1 MQHTVFVLTFQVN
14 LAAQVCS
21 HTVYAG
27 MRTLV
32 ALGQLDANADM
43 TAVFLKSV
51 NDLFDLLNVRVCGSG
66 IRPLTRGT
74 YEQCRLQKLQQE
86 VLTWKVTDKG
96 APSRP
101 PCFDG
106 FVQAIN
112 VALLLREELVMTG
125 RVKFLLTGRMNQDSI
140 ENLFSQIRSK
150 GGHRYNPS
158 SKDFRYA
165 YRNLSCQMLLVP
177 VPSANCSSSTEPLL
191 STLMRMPTAVVTE
204 ADTCVPSQSV
214 AHVAS
219 QFVAPVPSQSVAH
232 VASQFVAPVPSQ
244 SVAPVYSQH
253 ETEALFFR
261 HLLSCEDFEVP
272 SPVSNVLCYIAGY
285 LVTKLGQI
293 ECTVCIGALQ
303 ATPSTVVSEQELF
316 THFKAFTHNC
326 GPFGPLSMPS
336 KELFQCLKLMHSI
349 FLRCIHNLMTECK
362 ISQKMKFEIRNNV
375 TFHSLQLCNEH
386 RMQVIDF
393 VISLFVRCR
402 LHYYLKFETQKLL
415 QKLPR
420 KNRKANCV
428 LHK

>member
-1 MQHTVFVLTFQVN
+1 VQHTAFVLTFQVN

>member
-1 MQHTVFVLTFQVN
+1 
-14 LAAQVCS
+14 
-21 HTVYAG
+21 

-32 ALGQLDANADM
+32 ALGQVDANADM

-51 NDLFDLLNVRVCGSG
+51 NDMFDLLNVRVCGSG

-214 AHVAS
+214 AHV
-219 QFVAPVPSQSVAH
+219 P
-232 VASQFVAPVPSQ
+232 SQFVAPVPSQ
-244 SVAPVYSQH
+244 SVAPVYLQR

>member
-1 MQHTVFVLTFQVN
+1 MQHTAFVLTFQVN

-219 QFVAPVPSQSVAH
+219 QFVAPVA
-232 VASQFVAPVPSQ
+232 SQ
-244 SVAPVYSQH
+244 SVAPVYSQR

>member
-1 MQHTVFVLTFQVN
+1 VQHTVFVLTFQVN

>member
-1 MQHTVFVLTFQVN
+1 MQHTAFVLTFQVN

>member
-1 MQHTVFVLTFQVN
+1 
-14 LAAQVCS
+14 
-21 HTVYAG
+21 
-27 MRTLV
+27 
-32 ALGQLDANADM
+32 
-43 TAVFLKSV
+43 
-51 NDLFDLLNVRVCGSG
+51 
-66 IRPLTRGT
+66 
-74 YEQCRLQKLQQE
+74 
-86 VLTWKVTDKG
+86 
-96 APSRP
+96 
-101 PCFDG
+101 
-106 FVQAIN
+106 
-112 VALLLREELVMTG
+112 
-125 RVKFLLTGRMNQDSI
+125 
-140 ENLFSQIRSK
+140 
-150 GGHRYNPS
+150 
-158 SKDFRYA
+158 
-165 YRNLSCQMLLVP
+165 
-177 VPSANCSSSTEPLL
+177 
-191 STLMRMPTAVVTE
+191 
-204 ADTCVPSQSV
+204 
-214 AHVAS
+214 
-219 QFVAPVPSQSVAH
+219 

-244 SVAPVYSQH
+244 SVAPVASQSVAPVASQFVAPVPSQSVAPVASQFVAPVASQSVAPVASQFVAHVASQSVAPVASQFVAPVASQSVAPVYSQR